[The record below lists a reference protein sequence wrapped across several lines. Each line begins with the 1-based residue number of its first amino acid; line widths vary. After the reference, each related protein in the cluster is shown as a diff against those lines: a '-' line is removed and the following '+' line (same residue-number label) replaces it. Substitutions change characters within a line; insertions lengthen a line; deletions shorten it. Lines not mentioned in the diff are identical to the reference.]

1 MSLWKIAVMGN
12 KRRTREELRR
22 AIQRLVHG
30 RPKRLSKDRCQ
41 LSISAV
47 AREAGISA
55 SSIHNTYPDVAEL
68 IRAKVAQR
76 PKNVDSAP
84 KERVEEILR
93 LARQQLRSA
102 ERDLV
107 RIASENARLISENL
121 LLKAQLRSHKVVLLP
136 AKRRVASSA
145 AAEG

>member
-1 MSLWKIAVMGN
+1 MGN

-30 RPKRLSKDRCQ
+30 RPKRLPKDRCQ
-41 LSISAV
+41 LNISAV

-76 PKNVDSAP
+76 PRNVSSP
-84 KERVEEILR
+84 GKERLEGLLR
-93 LARQQLRSA
+93 RTRQQLRSA

-107 RIASENARLISENL
+107 RIASENARLISENV

-136 AKRRVASSA
+136 AKKRVASSA
-145 AAEG
+145 AAET